1 MKCGTAEEL
10 AKIREFYIEL
20 LGLKVIRE
28 WAEGM
33 MIDTGNGLLEIFTN
47 ADGTHCLGAI
57 RHMALLADD
66 DGMAF
71 CYGPPGEQVEFY
83 MER

>member
-1 MKCGTAEEL
+1 
-10 AKIREFYIEL
+10 
-20 LGLKVIRE
+20 
-28 WAEGM
+28 M

-47 ADGTHCLGAI
+47 AGGTHCLGAI
-57 RHMALLADD
+57 RYMALLADD

>member
-1 MKCGTAEEL
+1 MIKGIHHISMKCVTAEEL
-10 AKIREFYIEL
+10 TNVRKFYIDI
-20 LGLKVIRE
+20 LGLKIIRE

-57 RHMALLADD
+57 RHNN
-66 DGMAF
+66 F
-71 CYGPPGEQVEFY
+71 
-83 MER
+83 